1 MQVIV
6 KGRYVANVDLLHA
19 YWSVHVHPVNYPT
32 LGLKW
37 HFSGHKHVTCLV
49 GTQKRDRLLI

>member
-6 KGRYVANVDLLHA
+6 KGRYVANVDLRHA

-32 LGLKW
+32 LG
-37 HFSGHKHVTCLV
+37 HKHVTYLV

>member
-1 MQVIV
+1 MIV
-6 KGRYVANVDLLHA
+6 KGRYVANVDLRHA